1 MGYAS
6 KDIRN
11 ILVAG
16 HAGCGKTTLTEALLY
31 MSGASERMGR
41 VEDGTTASDFD
52 PEEIR
57 RKASLNSSVVPV
69 EYEGIK
75 YNLIDAPGL
84 FDFETGAAEGIMAAE
99 SVLICVSGRS
109 GVTVGAEK
117 AYQLALKNN
126 KARMIFV
133 TKTDLENADYFKIL
147 EQMKIKFGPSVCPC
161 VVPVRLDDG
170 TVAYINLFSQ
180 KAFKYE
186 GGKQIQIDVPGLFDF
201 ETGAAEGIMA
211 AESVLICVSGRSGV
225 TVGAEKAYQLALK
238 HNKARMVFVTKADLE
253 NADYFKILEQMKIK
267 FGPSVC
273 PCVVPVRLDDGT
285 VAYINLFSQKAFKY
299 EGGKQ
304 VQIDLPDIGHRFEG
318 LIQAMSEAIAETDE
332 ALMEKFFEGE
342 AFTTEEIVQGMAAG
356 VRSGQITPVF
366 CGSAV
371 NGQALDMLIYNM
383 NVLLPGADTASAV
396 GESGGE
402 PVEITADPAAPL
414 CAYVFKTVADPFVG
428 KLSFIKVLSG
438 KLTATSNA
446 VNARTGQPE
455 RLGKTLTVCGKKQT
469 DTPEIAAGDIGA
481 VAKLA
486 TAKTG
491 DTLCDPARVV
501 ALPAPAYPTGCY
513 RMAVK
518 VAKKG
523 DEGKVS
529 GALARLIEEDP
540 AITFVVD
547 PETKQQIISGL
558 GTQHLEVALAKL
570 KNKFGVEITLE
581 NPRVPYR
588 ESIRKSCKAQ
598 GRHKKQTGGHGQ
610 FGDVWIQFEPI
621 EGEGIEFAENVFG
634 GSVPKNFFP
643 AVEKGV
649 RQAAEHGVLAGYPMV
664 GMKATL
670 LDGSY
675 HPVDSS
681 EMAFI
686 MAAKLAYKAAI
697 PEAGPVLLEPIGALK
712 AHVPADNTGDI
723 MGEVTKRRGRVLGMN
738 PDDDGL
744 QVVEAEVPMAEM
756 QDFTTFLRQLTQGRG
771 YYTFEFVRY
780 ETLPQML
787 ESKVIEKAKALGN
800 FADED

>member
-1 MGYAS
+1 MEYAS

-16 HAGCGKTTLTEALLY
+16 HAGCGKTTLVEALLY
-31 MSGASERMGR
+31 LSGATERMGR

-52 PEEIR
+52 PKEAK

-69 EYEGIK
+69 EIGGTK
-75 YNLIDAPGL
+75 YNLVDAPGL
-84 FDFETGAAEGIMAAE
+84 FDFEAAGAEGLAAVE
-99 SVLICVSGRS
+99 SVMICVSGRS
-109 GVTVGAEK
+109 GVSVGAEK
-117 AYQLALKNN
+117 AYRQAVRQN
-126 KARMIFV
+126 KARLVFV

-147 EQMKIKFGPSVCPC
+147 EQMKIRFGPSVCPC
-161 VVPVRLDDG
+161 VVPARLDDG

-186 GGKQIQIDVPGLFDF
+186 
-201 ETGAAEGIMA
+201 
-211 AESVLICVSGRSGV
+211 S
-225 TVGAEKAYQLALK
+225 
-238 HNKARMVFVTKADLE
+238 
-253 NADYFKILEQMKIK
+253 
-267 FGPSVC
+267 
-273 PCVVPVRLDDGT
+273 
-285 VAYINLFSQKAFKY
+285 
-299 EGGKQ
+299 GKQ
-304 VQIDLPDIGHRFEG
+304 VQIELPDIGHRFEG
-318 LIQAMSEAIAETDE
+318 LIQAMNEAIAETDE
-332 ALMEKFFEGE
+332 TLMEKFFEGE
-342 AFTTEEIVQGMAAG
+342 PFTTEEIVAGMAAG
-356 VRSGQITPVF
+356 VRTGQITPVF

-371 NGQALDMLIYNM
+371 NLQALDMLLYNLKE
-383 NVLLPGADTASAV
+383 LLPAPDAAPAVAETAD
-396 GESGGE
+396 GE
-402 PVEITADPAAPL
+402 PVEIAADPAAPT

-428 KLSFIKVLSG
+428 KLSFIKVLAG
-438 KLTATSNA
+438 RLTAASNV

-455 RLGKTLTVCGKKQT
+455 RLGKTLTVCGKRQT
-469 DTPEIAAGDIGA
+469 DTPAIPAGDIGA
-481 VAKLA
+481 VAKLPA
-486 TAKTG
+486 AKTG

-501 ALPAPAYPTGCY
+501 SLPAPVYPAACY

-529 GALARLIEEDP
+529 GALARLMEEDP
-540 AITFVVD
+540 SITFTVD
-547 PETKQQIISGL
+547 PETKQQVIAGL
-558 GTQHLEVALAKL
+558 GTQHLEVAVAKL

-581 NPRVPYR
+581 APRVPYR

-610 FGDVWIQFEPI
+610 FGDVWIQFEPC
-621 EGEGIEFAENVFG
+621 EGDEIQFEEKVFG

-649 RQAAEHGVLAGYPMV
+649 RQAAAHGVLAGYPMV

-697 PEAGPVLLEPIGALK
+697 PEAGPVLLEPIGTLQ

-723 MGEVTKRRGRVLGMN
+723 MGEVTKRRGRVLGMS
-738 PDDDGL
+738 PDPEEEGG

-756 QDFTTFLRQLTQGRG
+756 QDFTTYLRQLTQGRG
-771 YYTFEFVRY
+771 HFTFRFVRY

-787 ESKVIEKAKALGN
+787 EAKVIEQAKALGN
-800 FADED
+800 LSEEDA

>member
-1 MGYAS
+1 MDYAS

-31 MSGASERMGR
+31 LSGATERMGR
-41 VEDGTTASDFD
+41 VEDGTAASDFD

-57 RKASLNSSVVPV
+57 RKASLNSSVIPV
-69 EYEGIK
+69 EYQGIK
-75 YNLIDAPGL
+75 YNLIDTPGL
-84 FDFETGAAEGIMAAE
+84 FDFETGEAEGVMAAE
-99 SVLICVSGRS
+99 SVLICVSARS
-109 GVTVGAEK
+109 GVSVGAEK
-117 AYQLALKNN
+117 AYRLACKNN

-133 TKTDLENADYFKIL
+133 TKTDLENADYFKVL
-147 EQMKIKFGPSVCPC
+147 EQMKIQFGPSVCPC

-186 GGKQIQIDVPGLFDF
+186 GGKQIQID
-201 ETGAAEGIMA
+201 
-211 AESVLICVSGRSGV
+211 
-225 TVGAEKAYQLALK
+225 
-238 HNKARMVFVTKADLE
+238 
-253 NADYFKILEQMKIK
+253 
-267 FGPSVC
+267 
-273 PCVVPVRLDDGT
+273 
-285 VAYINLFSQKAFKY
+285 
-299 EGGKQ
+299 
-304 VQIDLPDIGHRFEG
+304 LPDIGHRFEG

-332 ALMEKFFEGE
+332 ALMEKFFSGE
-342 AFTTEEIVQGMAAG
+342 PFTTEEIVQGMATG
-356 VRSGQITPVF
+356 VRGGQITPVF

-371 NGQALDMLIYNM
+371 NNQALDMLLYNM
-383 NVLLPGADTASAV
+383 NVLLPGADTAAAV
-396 GESGGE
+396 GETKDGD
-402 PVEITADPAAPL
+402 PVEITADPDAPV

-428 KLSFIKVLSG
+428 KLSFIKVLAG
-438 KLTATSNA
+438 KLTAASN
-446 VNARTGQPE
+446 VINARTGQPE

-469 DTPEIAAGDIGA
+469 DTPAITTGDIGA
-481 VAKLA
+481 VAKLPA
-486 TAKTG
+486 AKTG
-491 DTLCDPARVV
+491 DTLCDPARVA
-501 ALPAPAYPTGCY
+501 ALPAPVYPIANY

-540 AITFVVD
+540 AITFHTD
-547 PETKQQIISGL
+547 PETKQQIIGGL
-558 GTQHLEVALAKL
+558 GTQHLEVAVAKL

-581 NPRVPYR
+581 APRVPYR

-621 EGEGIEFAENVFG
+621 EGEGVEFAENVFG

-686 MAAKLAYKAAI
+686 MAAKLAYKAAV

-723 MGEVTKRRGRVLGMN
+723 MGEVTKRRGRVLGMS
-738 PDDDGL
+738 PDEDGL
-744 QVVEAEVPMAEM
+744 QSVEAEVPMAEM

-771 YYTFEFVRY
+771 WYTFDFVRY
-780 ETLPQML
+780 ETLPSNL
-787 ESKVIEKAKALGN
+787 EGKVIEQAKALGN
-800 FADED
+800 LSDDE

>member
-1 MGYAS
+1 MDYAS

-31 MSGASERMGR
+31 LSGATERMGR

-52 PEEIR
+52 AEEVR
-57 RKASLNSSVVPV
+57 RKASLNSSVIPV
-69 EYEGIK
+69 EYQGVK

-84 FDFETGAAEGIMAAE
+84 FDFETGAAEGVMAAE
-99 SVLICVSGRS
+99 SVLICVSARS
-109 GVTVGAEK
+109 GVSVGAEK
-117 AYQLALKNN
+117 AYRLACRNN

-133 TKTDLENADYFKIL
+133 TKTDLENADYFKVL
-147 EQMKIKFGPSVCPC
+147 EQMKIRFGPSVCPC

-186 GGKQIQIDVPGLFDF
+186 GGKQIQID
-201 ETGAAEGIMA
+201 
-211 AESVLICVSGRSGV
+211 
-225 TVGAEKAYQLALK
+225 
-238 HNKARMVFVTKADLE
+238 
-253 NADYFKILEQMKIK
+253 
-267 FGPSVC
+267 
-273 PCVVPVRLDDGT
+273 
-285 VAYINLFSQKAFKY
+285 
-299 EGGKQ
+299 
-304 VQIDLPDIGHRFEG
+304 LPDIGHRFEG

-332 ALMEKFFEGE
+332 TLMEKFFSGE
-342 AFTTEEIVQGMAAG
+342 PFTTEEIVQGMATG

-371 NGQALDMLIYNM
+371 NNQALDMLLYNM
-383 NVLLPGADTASAV
+383 DVLLPGADTAAAV
-396 GESGGE
+396 GETKDGE
-402 PVEITADPAAPL
+402 PMEITADPDAPV

-428 KLSFIKVLSG
+428 KLSFIKVLAG
-438 KLTATSNA
+438 KLTATSN
-446 VNARTGQPE
+446 VINARTGQPE

-469 DTPEIAAGDIGA
+469 DTPAITTGDIGA

-501 ALPAPAYPTGCY
+501 ALPAPVYPISNY

-518 VAKKG
+518 VTKKG

-540 AITFVVD
+540 AIAFAVD

-558 GTQHLEVALAKL
+558 GTQHLEVAVAKL
-570 KNKFGVEITLE
+570 KNKFGVEIDLE
-581 NPRVPYR
+581 VPRVPYR

-621 EGEGIEFAENVFG
+621 EGEAIEFAENVFG

-686 MAAKLAYKAAI
+686 MAAKLAYKAAV

-723 MGEVTKRRGRVLGMN
+723 MGEVTKRRGRVLGMS
-738 PDDDGL
+738 PDEDEM

-756 QDFTTFLRQLTQGRG
+756 QDFNTFLRQLTQGRG
-771 YYTFEFVRY
+771 WYTFDFVRY
-780 ETLPQML
+780 ETLPSNL
-787 ESKVIEKAKALGN
+787 EGKVIEQAKALGN
-800 FADED
+800 LSDDE

>member
-1 MGYAS
+1 
-6 KDIRN
+6 
-11 ILVAG
+11 
-16 HAGCGKTTLTEALLY
+16 
-31 MSGASERMGR
+31 
-41 VEDGTTASDFD
+41 
-52 PEEIR
+52 
-57 RKASLNSSVVPV
+57 
-69 EYEGIK
+69 
-75 YNLIDAPGL
+75 
-84 FDFETGAAEGIMAAE
+84 
-99 SVLICVSGRS
+99 
-109 GVTVGAEK
+109 
-117 AYQLALKNN
+117 
-126 KARMIFV
+126 
-133 TKTDLENADYFKIL
+133 
-147 EQMKIKFGPSVCPC
+147 
-161 VVPVRLDDG
+161 
-170 TVAYINLFSQ
+170 
-180 KAFKYE
+180 
-186 GGKQIQIDVPGLFDF
+186 
-201 ETGAAEGIMA
+201 
-211 AESVLICVSGRSGV
+211 
-225 TVGAEKAYQLALK
+225 
-238 HNKARMVFVTKADLE
+238 
-253 NADYFKILEQMKIK
+253 
-267 FGPSVC
+267 
-273 PCVVPVRLDDGT
+273 
-285 VAYINLFSQKAFKY
+285 
-299 EGGKQ
+299 
-304 VQIDLPDIGHRFEG
+304 
-318 LIQAMSEAIAETDE
+318 
-332 ALMEKFFEGE
+332 MEKFFEGE
-342 AFTTEEIVQGMAAG
+342 PFTTEEIVQGMATG

-371 NGQALDMLIYNM
+371 NNQALDMLLYNM
-383 NVLLPGADTASAV
+383 NLLLPGADTAAAV
-396 GESGGE
+396 GETKDGE
-402 PVEITADPAAPL
+402 PVEVTADPDAPL

-438 KLTATSNA
+438 KLTATSNV

-469 DTPEIAAGDIGA
+469 DTPAITTGDIGA

-491 DTLCDPARVV
+491 DTLCDAARVV
-501 ALPAPAYPTGCY
+501 ALAAPSYPIASY

-529 GALARLIEEDP
+529 GALARLMEEDP

-558 GTQHLEVALAKL
+558 GTQHLEVAVAKL

-621 EGEGIEFAENVFG
+621 EGEGVEFAENVFG

-697 PEAGPVLLEPIGALK
+697 PEAGPVLLEPIGALQ

-738 PDDDGL
+738 PDEDGM

-771 YYTFEFVRY
+771 WYTFDFVRY

-787 ESKVIEKAKALGN
+787 EAKVIDQAKALGN
-800 FADED
+800 FADDE

>member
-1 MGYAS
+1 MDYAS

-31 MSGASERMGR
+31 LSGATERMGR
-41 VEDGTTASDFD
+41 VEDGTAASDFD

-57 RKASLNSSVVPV
+57 RKASLNSSVIPV
-69 EYEGIK
+69 EYQGIK
-75 YNLIDAPGL
+75 YNLIDTPGL
-84 FDFETGAAEGIMAAE
+84 FDFETGEAEGVMAAE
-99 SVLICVSGRS
+99 SVLICVSARS
-109 GVTVGAEK
+109 GVSVGAEK
-117 AYQLALKNN
+117 AYRLACKNN

-133 TKTDLENADYFKIL
+133 TKTDLENADYFKVL
-147 EQMKIKFGPSVCPC
+147 EQMKIQFGPSVCPC

-186 GGKQIQIDVPGLFDF
+186 GGKQIQID
-201 ETGAAEGIMA
+201 
-211 AESVLICVSGRSGV
+211 
-225 TVGAEKAYQLALK
+225 
-238 HNKARMVFVTKADLE
+238 
-253 NADYFKILEQMKIK
+253 
-267 FGPSVC
+267 
-273 PCVVPVRLDDGT
+273 
-285 VAYINLFSQKAFKY
+285 
-299 EGGKQ
+299 
-304 VQIDLPDIGHRFEG
+304 LPDIGHRFEG

-332 ALMEKFFEGE
+332 ALMEKFFSGE
-342 AFTTEEIVQGMAAG
+342 PFTTEEIVQGMATG
-356 VRSGQITPVF
+356 VRGGQITPVF

-371 NGQALDMLIYNM
+371 NNQALDMLLYNM
-383 NVLLPGADTASAV
+383 NVLLPGADTAAAV
-396 GESGGE
+396 GETKDGD
-402 PVEITADPAAPL
+402 PVEITADPDAPV

-428 KLSFIKVLSG
+428 KLSFIKVLAG
-438 KLTATSNA
+438 KLTAASNV

-469 DTPEIAAGDIGA
+469 DTPAITTGDIGA
-481 VAKLA
+481 VAKLPA
-486 TAKTG
+486 AKTG
-491 DTLCDPARVV
+491 DTLCDPARVA
-501 ALPAPAYPTGCY
+501 ALPAPVYPIANY

-540 AITFVVD
+540 AITFHTD
-547 PETKQQIISGL
+547 PETKQQIIGGL
-558 GTQHLEVALAKL
+558 GTQHLEVAVAKL

-581 NPRVPYR
+581 APRVPYR

-621 EGEGIEFAENVFG
+621 EGEGVEFAENVFG

-686 MAAKLAYKAAI
+686 MAAKLAYKAAV

-723 MGEVTKRRGRVLGMN
+723 MGEVTKRRGRVLGMS
-738 PDDDGL
+738 PDEDGL
-744 QVVEAEVPMAEM
+744 QSVEAEVPMAEM
-756 QDFTTFLRQLTQGRG
+756 QDFTTFLRQLTSRPRLV
-771 YYTFEFVRY
+771 YV
-780 ETLPQML
+780 
-787 ESKVIEKAKALGN
+787 
-800 FADED
+800 

>member
-1 MGYAS
+1 MEYAS

-16 HAGCGKTTLTEALLY
+16 HAGCGKTTLVEALLY
-31 MSGASERMGR
+31 LSGATERMGR

-52 PEEIR
+52 PEEAK

-69 EYEGIK
+69 EIGGTK
-75 YNLIDAPGL
+75 YNLVDAPGL
-84 FDFETGAAEGIMAAE
+84 FDFEAAGAEGLAAVE
-99 SVLICVSGRS
+99 SVMICVSGRS
-109 GVTVGAEK
+109 GVSVGAEK
-117 AYQLALKNN
+117 AYRQAVRQN
-126 KARMIFV
+126 KARLVFV

-147 EQMKIKFGPSVCPC
+147 EQMKIRFGPSVCPC
-161 VVPVRLDDG
+161 VVPARLDDG

-186 GGKQIQIDVPGLFDF
+186 
-201 ETGAAEGIMA
+201 
-211 AESVLICVSGRSGV
+211 S
-225 TVGAEKAYQLALK
+225 
-238 HNKARMVFVTKADLE
+238 
-253 NADYFKILEQMKIK
+253 
-267 FGPSVC
+267 
-273 PCVVPVRLDDGT
+273 
-285 VAYINLFSQKAFKY
+285 
-299 EGGKQ
+299 GKQ
-304 VQIDLPDIGHRFEG
+304 VQIELPDIGHRFEG
-318 LIQAMSEAIAETDE
+318 LIQAMNEAIAETDE
-332 ALMEKFFEGE
+332 TLMEKFFEGE
-342 AFTTEEIVQGMAAG
+342 PFTTEEIVAGMAAG
-356 VRSGQITPVF
+356 VRTGQITPVF

-371 NGQALDMLIYNM
+371 NLQALDMLLYNLKE
-383 NVLLPGADTASAV
+383 LLPAPDAAPAVAETAD
-396 GESGGE
+396 GE
-402 PVEITADPAAPL
+402 PVEIAADPAAPT

-428 KLSFIKVLSG
+428 KLSFIKVLAG
-438 KLTATSNA
+438 RLTAASNV

-455 RLGKTLTVCGKKQT
+455 RLGKTLTVCGKRQT
-469 DTPEIAAGDIGA
+469 DTPAIPAGDIGA
-481 VAKLA
+481 VAKLPA
-486 TAKTG
+486 AKTG

-501 ALPAPAYPTGCY
+501 SLPAPVYPAACY

-529 GALARLIEEDP
+529 GALARLMEEDP
-540 AITFVVD
+540 SITFTVD
-547 PETKQQIISGL
+547 PETKQQVIAGL
-558 GTQHLEVALAKL
+558 GTQHLEVAVAKL

-581 NPRVPYR
+581 APRVPYR

-610 FGDVWIQFEPI
+610 FGDVWIQFGPC
-621 EGEGIEFAENVFG
+621 EGDEIQFEEKVFG

-649 RQAAEHGVLAGYPMV
+649 RQAAAHGVLAGYPMV

-697 PEAGPVLLEPIGALK
+697 PEAGPVLLEPIGTLQ

-723 MGEVTKRRGRVLGMN
+723 MGEVTKRRGRVLGMS
-738 PDDDGL
+738 PDPEEDGG
-744 QVVEAEVPMAEM
+744 QIVEAEVPMAEM
-756 QDFTTFLRQLTQGRG
+756 QDFTTYLRQLTQGRG
-771 YYTFEFVRY
+771 HFTFRFVRY

-787 ESKVIEKAKALGN
+787 EAKVIEQAKALGN
-800 FADED
+800 LSEEDA

>member
-133 TKTDLENADYFKIL
+133 TK
-147 EQMKIKFGPSVCPC
+147 
-161 VVPVRLDDG
+161 
-170 TVAYINLFSQ
+170 
-180 KAFKYE
+180 
-186 GGKQIQIDVPGLFDF
+186 
-201 ETGAAEGIMA
+201 
-211 AESVLICVSGRSGV
+211 
-225 TVGAEKAYQLALK
+225 
-238 HNKARMVFVTKADLE
+238 ADLE

-342 AFTTEEIVQGMAAG
+342 AFTTEEIVQGMASG

-371 NGQALDMLIYNM
+371 NAQALDMLLYNM

-438 KLTATSNA
+438 RLTATSNA

-469 DTPEIAAGDIGA
+469 DTPEIAA
-481 VAKLA
+481 VMVLA
-486 TAKTG
+486 PSIALFSAG
-491 DTLCDPARVV
+491 SRV
-501 ALPAPAYPTGCY
+501 
-513 RMAVK
+513 
-518 VAKKG
+518 
-523 DEGKVS
+523 
-529 GALARLIEEDP
+529 
-540 AITFVVD
+540 
-547 PETKQQIISGL
+547 SGL
-558 GTQHLEVALAKL
+558 GPSWTVKPL
-570 KNKFGVEITLE
+570 
-581 NPRVPYR
+581 
-588 ESIRKSCKAQ
+588 
-598 GRHKKQTGGHGQ
+598 
-610 FGDVWIQFEPI
+610 
-621 EGEGIEFAENVFG
+621 
-634 GSVPKNFFP
+634 
-643 AVEKGV
+643 
-649 RQAAEHGVLAGYPMV
+649 
-664 GMKATL
+664 
-670 LDGSY
+670 
-675 HPVDSS
+675 
-681 EMAFI
+681 
-686 MAAKLAYKAAI
+686 
-697 PEAGPVLLEPIGALK
+697 
-712 AHVPADNTGDI
+712 
-723 MGEVTKRRGRVLGMN
+723 
-738 PDDDGL
+738 
-744 QVVEAEVPMAEM
+744 AEVPVASAASLVAASVDAALLAAELAEPPHAAREAAM
-756 QDFTTFLRQLTQGRG
+756 QPAIATAAMFFIFMNIPSKCNILYTQSPRETSPQRNEYLYFTTLNPKFQVVCNFCNCFDRKSFCISIAYSSMFRG
-771 YYTFEFVRY
+771 
-780 ETLPQML
+780 
-787 ESKVIEKAKALGN
+787 
-800 FADED
+800 

>member
-1 MGYAS
+1 MDYAS

-16 HAGCGKTTLTEALLY
+16 HAGCGKTTLVEALLY
-31 MSGASERMGR
+31 LSGATERMGR
-41 VEDGTTASDFD
+41 VEDGTAASDFD

-57 RKASLNSSVVPV
+57 RKVSLNASVVPI
-69 EYEGIK
+69 EYQGVK

-84 FDFETGAAEGIMAAE
+84 FDFETGAAEGVMAAE

-109 GVTVGAEK
+109 GVSVGAEK
-117 AYQLALKNN
+117 AYRLAVKNN

-147 EQMKIKFGPSVCPC
+147 EQMKIEFGPSVCPC
-161 VVPVRLDDG
+161 VVPARLDDG
-170 TVAYINLFSQ
+170 TVVYINLFSQ

-186 GGKQIQIDVPGLFDF
+186 GGKQI
-201 ETGAAEGIMA
+201 
-211 AESVLICVSGRSGV
+211 
-225 TVGAEKAYQLALK
+225 
-238 HNKARMVFVTKADLE
+238 
-253 NADYFKILEQMKIK
+253 
-267 FGPSVC
+267 
-273 PCVVPVRLDDGT
+273 
-285 VAYINLFSQKAFKY
+285 
-299 EGGKQ
+299 
-304 VQIDLPDIGHRFEG
+304 QIDLPDIGHRFEG

-332 ALMEKFFEGE
+332 TLMEKFFEGE
-342 AFTTEEIVQGMAAG
+342 PFTTEEIVQGMAAG

-371 NGQALDMLIYNM
+371 NNQALDMLLYNM
-383 NVLLPGADTASAV
+383 DVLLPGADTAAAV
-396 GESGGE
+396 GEDANGD
-402 PVEITADPAAPL
+402 PVEVTADPDAPL

-428 KLSFIKVLSG
+428 KLSYIKVLSG

-446 VNARTGQPE
+446 VNARTNQPE

-469 DTPEIAAGDIGA
+469 DTAAITAGDIGA
-481 VAKLA
+481 VAKLP

-501 ALPAPAYPTGCY
+501 KLPAPEYPVSTY

-540 AITFVVD
+540 AITFTVD
-547 PETKQQIISGL
+547 PETKQQVISGL
-558 GTQHLEVALAKL
+558 GTQHLEVAVAKL

-581 NPRVPYR
+581 TPRVPYR

-621 EGEGIEFAENVFG
+621 EGEDIEFAENVFG
-634 GSVPKNFFP
+634 GSVPKNYFP

-697 PEAGPVLLEPIGALK
+697 RPRAAGTHRHAAGPCP
-712 AHVPADNTGDI
+712 
-723 MGEVTKRRGRVLGMN
+723 GR
-738 PDDDGL
+738 
-744 QVVEAEVPMAEM
+744 
-756 QDFTTFLRQLTQGRG
+756 
-771 YYTFEFVRY
+771 
-780 ETLPQML
+780 
-787 ESKVIEKAKALGN
+787 
-800 FADED
+800 

>member
-1 MGYAS
+1 MDYAS

-31 MSGASERMGR
+31 LSGATERMGR
-41 VEDGTTASDFD
+41 VEDGTAASDFD

-57 RKASLNSSVVPV
+57 RKASLNSSVIPV
-69 EYEGIK
+69 EYQGIK
-75 YNLIDAPGL
+75 YNLIDTPGL
-84 FDFETGAAEGIMAAE
+84 FDFETGEAEGVMAAE
-99 SVLICVSGRS
+99 SVLICVSARS
-109 GVTVGAEK
+109 GVSVGAEK
-117 AYQLALKNN
+117 AYRLACKNN

-133 TKTDLENADYFKIL
+133 TKTDLENADYFKVL
-147 EQMKIKFGPSVCPC
+147 EQMKIQFGPSVCPC

-186 GGKQIQIDVPGLFDF
+186 GGKQIQID
-201 ETGAAEGIMA
+201 
-211 AESVLICVSGRSGV
+211 
-225 TVGAEKAYQLALK
+225 
-238 HNKARMVFVTKADLE
+238 
-253 NADYFKILEQMKIK
+253 
-267 FGPSVC
+267 
-273 PCVVPVRLDDGT
+273 
-285 VAYINLFSQKAFKY
+285 
-299 EGGKQ
+299 
-304 VQIDLPDIGHRFEG
+304 LPDIGHRFEG
-318 LIQAMSEAIAETDE
+318 LIQAMSEAIAETDD
-332 ALMEKFFEGE
+332 ALMEKFFSGE
-342 AFTTEEIVQGMAAG
+342 PFTTEEIVQGMATG
-356 VRSGQITPVF
+356 VRGGQITPVF

-371 NGQALDMLIYNM
+371 NNQALDMLLYNM
-383 NVLLPGADTASAV
+383 NVLLPGADTAAAV
-396 GESGGE
+396 GETKDGD
-402 PVEITADPAAPL
+402 PVEITADPDAPV

-428 KLSFIKVLSG
+428 KLSFIKVLAG
-438 KLTATSNA
+438 KLTAASNV

-469 DTPEIAAGDIGA
+469 DTPAITTGDIGA
-481 VAKLA
+481 VAKLPA
-486 TAKTG
+486 AKTG
-491 DTLCDPARVV
+491 DTLCDPARVA
-501 ALPAPAYPTGCY
+501 ALPAPVYPIANY

-540 AITFVVD
+540 AITFHTD
-547 PETKQQIISGL
+547 PETKQQIIGGL
-558 GTQHLEVALAKL
+558 GTQHLEVAVAKL

-581 NPRVPYR
+581 APRVPYR

-621 EGEGIEFAENVFG
+621 EGEGVEFAENVFG

-686 MAAKLAYKAAI
+686 MAAKLAYKAAV

-723 MGEVTKRRGRVLGMN
+723 MGEVTKRRGRVLGMS
-738 PDDDGL
+738 PDEDGL
-744 QVVEAEVPMAEM
+744 QSVEAEVPMAEM

-771 YYTFEFVRY
+771 WYTFDFVRY
-780 ETLPQML
+780 ETLPSNL
-787 ESKVIEKAKALGN
+787 EGKVIEQAKALGN
-800 FADED
+800 LSDDE

>member
-1 MGYAS
+1 MDYAS

-31 MSGASERMGR
+31 LSGATERMGR
-41 VEDGTTASDFD
+41 VEDGTAASDFD

-57 RKASLNSSVVPV
+57 RKASLNSSVIPV
-69 EYEGIK
+69 EYQGIK
-75 YNLIDAPGL
+75 YNLIDTPGL
-84 FDFETGAAEGIMAAE
+84 FDFETGEAEGVMAAE
-99 SVLICVSGRS
+99 SVLICVSARS
-109 GVTVGAEK
+109 GVSVGAEK
-117 AYQLALKNN
+117 AYRLACKNN

-133 TKTDLENADYFKIL
+133 TKTDLENADYFKVL
-147 EQMKIKFGPSVCPC
+147 EQMKIQFGPSVCPC

-186 GGKQIQIDVPGLFDF
+186 GGKQIQID
-201 ETGAAEGIMA
+201 
-211 AESVLICVSGRSGV
+211 
-225 TVGAEKAYQLALK
+225 
-238 HNKARMVFVTKADLE
+238 
-253 NADYFKILEQMKIK
+253 
-267 FGPSVC
+267 
-273 PCVVPVRLDDGT
+273 
-285 VAYINLFSQKAFKY
+285 
-299 EGGKQ
+299 
-304 VQIDLPDIGHRFEG
+304 LPDIGHRFEG

-332 ALMEKFFEGE
+332 ALMEKFFSGE
-342 AFTTEEIVQGMAAG
+342 PFTTEEIVQGMATG
-356 VRSGQITPVF
+356 VRGGQITPVF

-371 NGQALDMLIYNM
+371 NNQALDMLLYNM
-383 NVLLPGADTASAV
+383 NVLLPGADTAAAV
-396 GESGGE
+396 GETKDGD
-402 PVEITADPAAPL
+402 PVEITADPDAPV

-428 KLSFIKVLSG
+428 KLSFIKVLAG
-438 KLTATSNA
+438 KLTATSNV

-469 DTPEIAAGDIGA
+469 DTPAITTGDIGA
-481 VAKLA
+481 VAKLPA
-486 TAKTG
+486 AKTG
-491 DTLCDPARVV
+491 DTLCDPARVA
-501 ALPAPAYPTGCY
+501 ALPAPVYPIANY

-540 AITFVVD
+540 AITFHTD
-547 PETKQQIISGL
+547 PETKQQIIGGL
-558 GTQHLEVALAKL
+558 GTQHLEVAVAKL

-581 NPRVPYR
+581 APRVPYR

-621 EGEGIEFAENVFG
+621 EGEGVEFAENVFG

-686 MAAKLAYKAAI
+686 MAAKLAYKAAV

-723 MGEVTKRRGRVLGMN
+723 MGEVTKRRGRVLGMS
-738 PDDDGL
+738 PDEDGL
-744 QVVEAEVPMAEM
+744 QSVEAEVPMAEM

-771 YYTFEFVRY
+771 WYTFDFVRY
-780 ETLPQML
+780 ETLPSNL
-787 ESKVIEKAKALGN
+787 EGKVIEQAKALGN
-800 FADED
+800 LSDDE

>member
-1 MGYAS
+1 MEYAS

-16 HAGCGKTTLTEALLY
+16 HAGCGKTTLVEALLY
-31 MSGASERMGR
+31 LSGATERMGR

-52 PEEIR
+52 PEEAK

-69 EYEGIK
+69 EIGGTK
-75 YNLIDAPGL
+75 YNLVDAPGL
-84 FDFETGAAEGIMAAE
+84 FDFEAAGAEGLAAVE
-99 SVLICVSGRS
+99 SVMICVSGRS
-109 GVTVGAEK
+109 GVSVGAEK
-117 AYQLALKNN
+117 AYRQAVRQN
-126 KARMIFV
+126 KARLVFV

-147 EQMKIKFGPSVCPC
+147 EQMKIRFGPSVCPC
-161 VVPVRLDDG
+161 VVPARLDDG

-186 GGKQIQIDVPGLFDF
+186 
-201 ETGAAEGIMA
+201 
-211 AESVLICVSGRSGV
+211 S
-225 TVGAEKAYQLALK
+225 
-238 HNKARMVFVTKADLE
+238 
-253 NADYFKILEQMKIK
+253 
-267 FGPSVC
+267 
-273 PCVVPVRLDDGT
+273 
-285 VAYINLFSQKAFKY
+285 
-299 EGGKQ
+299 GKQ
-304 VQIDLPDIGHRFEG
+304 VQIELPDIGHRFEG
-318 LIQAMSEAIAETDE
+318 LIQAMNEAIAETDE
-332 ALMEKFFEGE
+332 TLMEKFFEGE
-342 AFTTEEIVQGMAAG
+342 PFTTEEIVAGMAAG
-356 VRSGQITPVF
+356 VRTGQITPVF

-371 NGQALDMLIYNM
+371 NLQALDMLLYNLKE
-383 NVLLPGADTASAV
+383 LLPAPDASPAVAETAD
-396 GESGGE
+396 GE
-402 PVEITADPAAPL
+402 PVEIAADPAAPT

-428 KLSFIKVLSG
+428 KLSFIKVLAG
-438 KLTATSNA
+438 RLTAASNV

-455 RLGKTLTVCGKKQT
+455 RLGKTLTVCGKRQT
-469 DTPEIAAGDIGA
+469 DTPAIPAGDIGA
-481 VAKLA
+481 VAKLPA
-486 TAKTG
+486 AKTG

-501 ALPAPAYPTGCY
+501 SLPAPVYPAACY

-529 GALARLIEEDP
+529 GALARLMEEDP
-540 AITFVVD
+540 SITFTVD
-547 PETKQQIISGL
+547 PETKQQVIAGL
-558 GTQHLEVALAKL
+558 GTQHLEVAVAKL

-581 NPRVPYR
+581 APRVPYR

-610 FGDVWIQFEPI
+610 FGDVWIQFEPC
-621 EGEGIEFAENVFG
+621 EGDEIQFEEKVFG

-649 RQAAEHGVLAGYPMV
+649 RQAAAHGVLAGYPMV

-697 PEAGPVLLEPIGALK
+697 PEAGPVLLEPIGTLQ

-723 MGEVTKRRGRVLGMN
+723 MGEVTKRRGRVLGMS
-738 PDDDGL
+738 PDPEEEGG

-756 QDFTTFLRQLTQGRG
+756 QDFTTYLRQLTQGRG
-771 YYTFEFVRY
+771 HFTFRFVRY

-787 ESKVIEKAKALGN
+787 EAKVIEQAKALGN
-800 FADED
+800 LSEEDA

>member
-1 MGYAS
+1 MDYAS

-16 HAGCGKTTLTEALLY
+16 HAGCGKTTLVEALLY
-31 MSGASERMGR
+31 LSGATERMGR

-52 PEEIR
+52 PEEAR
-57 RKASLNSSVVPV
+57 RKASLNSSVIPV

-75 YNLIDAPGL
+75 YNLIDTPGL
-84 FDFETGAAEGIMAAE
+84 FDFETGAAEGVMAAE

-109 GVTVGAEK
+109 GVSVGAEK
-117 AYQLALKNN
+117 AYRLACKQN

-133 TKTDLENADYFKIL
+133 TKADLENADYFKIL
-147 EQMKIKFGPSVCPC
+147 EQMKIEFGPSVCPC

-186 GGKQIQIDVPGLFDF
+186 GGKQIQID
-201 ETGAAEGIMA
+201 
-211 AESVLICVSGRSGV
+211 
-225 TVGAEKAYQLALK
+225 
-238 HNKARMVFVTKADLE
+238 
-253 NADYFKILEQMKIK
+253 
-267 FGPSVC
+267 
-273 PCVVPVRLDDGT
+273 
-285 VAYINLFSQKAFKY
+285 
-299 EGGKQ
+299 
-304 VQIDLPDIGHRFEG
+304 LPDIGHRFEG

-342 AFTTEEIVQGMAAG
+342 PFTTEEIVQGMAAG
-356 VRSGQITPVF
+356 VRTGQITPVF

-371 NGQALDMLIYNM
+371 NNQALDMLLYNM
-383 NVLLPGADTASAV
+383 NVLLPGADTAAAV
-396 GESGGE
+396 GETKDGE
-402 PVEITADPAAPL
+402 PVEVTADPDAPV

-438 KLTATSNA
+438 KLTATSNV

-469 DTPEIAAGDIGA
+469 DTPAIGTGDIGA

-501 ALPAPAYPTGCY
+501 ALPAPTYPIPSY

-518 VAKKG
+518 VTKKG

-529 GALARLIEEDP
+529 GALSRLMEEDP

-558 GTQHLEVALAKL
+558 GTQHLEVAVAKL

-581 NPRVPYR
+581 TPRVPYR

-621 EGEGIEFAENVFG
+621 EGEDIEFAENVFG
-634 GSVPKNFFP
+634 GSVPKNYFP

-738 PDDDGL
+738 PDEDGM

-771 YYTFEFVRY
+771 WFTFDFVRY
-780 ETLPQML
+780 EVLPQML
-787 ESKVIEKAKALGN
+787 EAKVIAQAKELGN
-800 FADED
+800 LSDDE

>member
-1 MGYAS
+1 MEYAS

-16 HAGCGKTTLTEALLY
+16 HAGCGKTTLVEALLY
-31 MSGASERMGR
+31 LSGATERMGR

-52 PEEIR
+52 PEEAK

-69 EYEGIK
+69 EIDGTK
-75 YNLIDAPGL
+75 YNFIDTPGL
-84 FDFETGAAEGIMAAE
+84 FDFEAAAAEGVTAAE

-109 GVTVGAEK
+109 GVSVGAEK
-117 AYQLALKNN
+117 AYRMAVKQN
-126 KARMIFV
+126 KAR
-133 TKTDLENADYFKIL
+133 L
-147 EQMKIKFGPSVCPC
+147 
-161 VVPVRLDDG
+161 
-170 TVAYINLFSQ
+170 
-180 KAFKYE
+180 
-186 GGKQIQIDVPGLFDF
+186 
-201 ETGAAEGIMA
+201 
-211 AESVLICVSGRSGV
+211 
-225 TVGAEKAYQLALK
+225 
-238 HNKARMVFVTKADLE
+238 VFVTKADLE
-253 NADYFKILEQMKIK
+253 NADYFKILEQMKIR

-273 PCVVPVRLDDGT
+273 PCVVPARLDDGT

-299 EGGKQ
+299 ESGKQ

-318 LIQAMSEAIAETDE
+318 LIQAMNEAIAETDE

-342 AFTTEEIVQGMAAG
+342 PFTTEEIVSGMATG
-356 VRSGQITPVF
+356 VRTGQITPVF

-371 NGQALDMLIYNM
+371 NLQALDMLLYNLKE
-383 NVLLPGADTASAV
+383 LLPAPDAAPVVAESA
-396 GESGGE
+396 GGE
-402 PVEITADPAAPL
+402 PVEITADPAAPV
-414 CAYVFKTVADPFVG
+414 CANVFKTVADPFVG
-428 KLSFIKVLSG
+428 KLSFIKVLAG
-438 KLTATSNA
+438 KLTATSN
-446 VNARTGQPE
+446 VINARTGQPE
-455 RLGKTLTVCGKKQT
+455 RLGKTLTICGKRQT
-469 DTPEIAAGDIGA
+469 DTPAIPAGDIGA

-501 ALPAPAYPTGCY
+501 SLPAPAYPAACY

-529 GALARLIEEDP
+529 GALARLMEEDP
-540 AITFVVD
+540 SITFTVD
-547 PETKQQIISGL
+547 PETKQQVIAGL
-558 GTQHLEVALAKL
+558 GTQHLEVAVAKL

-581 NPRVPYR
+581 APRVPYR

-610 FGDVWIQFEPI
+610 FGDVWIQFEPC
-621 EGEGIEFAENVFG
+621 EGDDIQFEEKVFG

-649 RQAAEHGVLAGYPMV
+649 RQAAAHGVLAGYPMV

-697 PEAGPVLLEPIGALK
+697 PEAGPVLLEPIGTLQ

-723 MGEVTKRRGRVLGMN
+723 MGEVTKRRGRVLGMS
-738 PDDDGL
+738 PDPEEEGG
-744 QVVEAEVPMAEM
+744 QIVEAEVPMAEM
-756 QDFTTFLRQLTQGRG
+756 QDFTTYLRQLTQGRG
-771 YYTFEFVRY
+771 YFTFSFVRY

-787 ESKVIEKAKALGN
+787 EAKVIEQAKALGN
-800 FADED
+800 LSDDDA